1 MAIFLTYFYCT
12 SGKIDVSS
20 LKKRWSPVYRDQLI
34 EKYGTNKEE
43 LVAFFGKVRDDLIN
57 ENLDAWVSLNQ
68 VTISSPMNSSITII
82 TLSHNIA
89 YILKLRKMFFN
100 AIFYAIFNP
109 FINDS

>member
-1 MAIFLTYFYCT
+1 M
-12 SGKIDVSS
+12 SS

-68 VTISSPMNSSITII
+68 VPISSHTNSSITIKTI
-82 TLSHNIA
+82 SHYIGCICTPKKWFLMRYLILSI
-89 YILKLRKMFFN
+89 IL
-100 AIFYAIFNP
+100 
-109 FINDS
+109 